1 MTSLV
6 HLASRLYGTP
16 LLIARAK
23 LDTILAVLGPRIG
36 LAPVETASIGLA
48 LPTAA
53 PMASDPVPTMPG
65 IAVIPI
71 HGTLV
76 RRALGLDAM
85 SGLTSYARIA
95 ADLDAALASP
105 DVAGI
110 LLDIDSPGGEAG
122 GVFEL
127 ADQIRAASAIKPIWA
142 HAGDSAFSAAY
153 ALASA
158 AQRVTLAQT
167 GGVGSIGVIA
177 LHIDQSVRN
186 AQNGLSV
193 TALYAGAHK
202 NDATPHAPLTPQ
214 ATEALQTEIDRL
226 YALFVD
232 HVAAMRGLDAD
243 AVRATEAAL
252 FFGEDAVTAGLADA
266 VAPFDAVLA
275 DFATALRG
283 GPSPVAT
290 GPSPASTTPFIS
302 PTRLALP
309 PPTETSMT
317 DPTVA
322 APAQPTPAVA
332 PAAPAPAAV
341 PTVAVTPAASTSP
354 PTADAQSE
362 AVAIAELCLLAG
374 CPERTG
380 EFLAARL
387 SAAQVRQV
395 LLQARADQVEIASH
409 HVAGNSP
416 GSMNVANATAAAN
429 PVLDAVRKRLA
440 ATHPQGA

>member
-36 LAPVETASIGLA
+36 LAPTELA
-48 LPTAA
+48 LPVVVPTAA
-53 PMASDPVPTMPG
+53 EAEPGPTAPG

-76 RRALGLDAM
+76 RRAIGLDAA
-85 SGLTSYARIA
+85 SGLTSYTRIA
-95 ADLDAALASP
+95 ADLDAALAAP
-105 DVAGI
+105 EVAGI

-127 ADQIRAASAIKPIWA
+127 AARIREATARKPVWA
-142 HAGDSAFSAAY
+142 HAGDSAFSAGY
-153 ALASA
+153 ALACA
-158 AQRVTLAQT
+158 AQRVTLPTT

-214 ATEALQTEIDRL
+214 ATDALQTEIDRL
-226 YALFVD
+226 YALFVA
-232 HVAAMRGLDAD
+232 HVAAMRGLDAN

-252 FFGEDAVTAGLADA
+252 YFGEDALTAGLADG
-266 VAPFDAVLA
+266 VASLDTALA
-275 DFATALRG
+275 DFAAALGRG
-283 GPSPVAT
+283 RPPDSRSPLAR
-290 GPSPASTTPFIS
+290 PA
-302 PTRLALP
+302 RLALP
-309 PPTETSMT
+309 SPTELPMT
-317 DPTVA
+317 EPTA
-322 APAQPTPAVA
+322 TAPAPSMP

-341 PTVAVTPAASTSP
+341 PAVAPAALPT
-354 PTADAQSE
+354 PTASVAPSAPDPQGE
-362 AVAIAELCLLAG
+362 AVAVAELCLLAG
-374 CPERTG
+374 CPERTT
-380 EFLAARL
+380 EFLAARM

-409 HVAGNSP
+409 HL
-416 GSMNVANATAAAN
+416 ANAAPAAAITTN
-429 PVLDAVRKRLA
+429 PVLDAVRKRIAL
-440 ATHPQGA
+440 TIPQGA

>member
-1 MTSLV
+1 MTSLG

-36 LAPVETASIGLA
+36 LAPTELA
-48 LPTAA
+48 LPVVVPTAA
-53 PMASDPVPTMPG
+53 EAEPGPTAPG

-76 RRALGLDAM
+76 RRAIGLDAA
-85 SGLTSYARIA
+85 SGLTSYTRIA
-95 ADLDAALASP
+95 ADLDAALAAP
-105 DVAGI
+105 EVAGI

-127 ADQIRAASAIKPIWA
+127 AARIREATARKPVWA
-142 HAGDSAFSAAY
+142 HAGDSAFSAGY
-153 ALASA
+153 AIACA
-158 AQRVTLAQT
+158 AQRVTLSTT

-214 ATEALQTEIDRL
+214 ATDALQTEIDRL
-226 YALFVD
+226 YALFVA
-232 HVAAMRGLDAD
+232 HVAAMRGLDAN

-252 FFGEDAVTAGLADA
+252 FFGEDAVRAGLADA

-283 GPSPVAT
+283 GRSSDSP
-290 GPSPASTTPFIS
+290 TPLVM

-309 PPTETSMT
+309 TPTETSMT
-317 DPTVA
+317 VPTEA

-332 PAAPAPAAV
+332 PATTEPAVV
-341 PTVAVTPAASTSP
+341 PTVAVVPAASTAP
-354 PTADAQSE
+354 PSADAQSE

-374 CPERTG
+374 CPERTT
-380 EFLAARL
+380 EFLAARM

-409 HVAGNSP
+409 HL
-416 GSMNVANATAAAN
+416 ANAAPAAATTTN
-429 PVLDAVRKRLA
+429 PVLDAVRKRIAL
-440 ATHPQGA
+440 TTPQGA

>member
-1 MTSLV
+1 MTALV

-36 LAPVETASIGLA
+36 LAPTELA
-48 LPTAA
+48 LPVIVPEASEPEPGPTA
-53 PMASDPVPTMPG
+53 PG

-76 RRALGLDAM
+76 RRAIGLDAA
-85 SGLTSYARIA
+85 SGLTSYTRIA
-95 ADLDAALASP
+95 ADLDAALAAP
-105 DVAGI
+105 EVAGI

-127 ADQIRAASAIKPIWA
+127 GARIREATSRKPVWA
-142 HAGDSAFSAAY
+142 HAGDSAFSAGY
-153 ALASA
+153 AIACA
-158 AQRVTLAQT
+158 AQRVTLSTT

-214 ATEALQTEIDRL
+214 ATDALQSEIDRL
-226 YALFVD
+226 YVLFVA
-232 HVAAMRGLDAD
+232 HVAAMRGLDAN

-252 FFGEDAVTAGLADA
+252 FFGEDALAAGLADG
-266 VAPFDAVLA
+266 VASLDATLA
-275 DFATALRG
+275 DFAAALGRG
-283 GPSPVAT
+283 RPPDSRSPLAR
-290 GPSPASTTPFIS
+290 PA
-302 PTRLALP
+302 RLALP
-309 PPTETSMT
+309 PPTELSMT
-317 DPTVA
+317 TPTET
-322 APAQPTPAVA
+322 APAPSMP

-341 PTVAVTPAASTSP
+341 PAVAPAALPT
-354 PTADAQSE
+354 PTASVAPPAPDPQGE
-362 AVAIAELCLLAG
+362 AVAVAELCLLAG
-374 CPERTG
+374 CPERTT
-380 EFLAARL
+380 EFLAARM

-395 LLQARADQVEIASH
+395 LLQTRADQVEIASH
-409 HVAGNSP
+409 HL
-416 GSMNVANATAAAN
+416 ANAAPAAATTAN
-429 PVLDAVRKRLA
+429 PVLDAVRKRIA
-440 ATHPQGA
+440 STTPQGA

>member
-36 LAPVETASIGLA
+36 LMHSELA
-48 LPTAA
+48 VPIT
-53 PMASDPVPTMPG
+53 VPTQSEPMPSVPG

-76 RRALGLDAM
+76 RRAVGLDAA

-110 LLDIDSPGGEAG
+110 LFDVDSPGGEAG

-127 ADQIRAASAIKPIWA
+127 GEQIRAASRIKPIWA

-153 ALASA
+153 ALACA
-158 AQRVTLAQT
+158 TQRVSLSAT

-186 AQNGLSV
+186 AQAGLSV
-193 TALYAGAHK
+193 TALTAGAHK
-202 NDATPHAPLTPQ
+202 NDGTPHAPLTPQ
-214 ATEALQTEIDRL
+214 ATTALQTEINRL
-226 YALFVD
+226 YDLFVD
-232 HVAAMRGLDAD
+232 QVAHMRGLDAER
-243 AVRATEAAL
+243 VRATEAAL
-252 FFGEDAVTAGLADA
+252 YFGDDAVASGLADA
-266 VAPFDAVLA
+266 VAPFTTTLA
-275 DFATALRG
+275 DFSAALNGRG
-283 GPSPVAT
+283 RSP
-290 GPSPASTTPFIS
+290 GSITPLAL
-302 PTRLALP
+302 PKRLALP
-309 PPTETSMT
+309 PTPESSMTLPTEAAPEQPTPTAAPPAAPAVTSL
-317 DPTVA
+317 PTAPLA
-322 APAQPTPAVA
+322 APAQA
-332 PAAPAPAAV
+332 PAA
-341 PTVAVTPAASTSP
+341 
-354 PTADAQSE
+354 DAHTD

-374 CPERTG
+374 SPERTT
-380 EFLAARL
+380 EFLAAHM

-409 HVAGNSP
+409 HLADAAP
-416 GSMNVANATAAAN
+416 AATATAAN
-429 PVLDAVRKRLA
+429 PVLDAVRKRIG
-440 ATHPQGA
+440 ATTPQGA